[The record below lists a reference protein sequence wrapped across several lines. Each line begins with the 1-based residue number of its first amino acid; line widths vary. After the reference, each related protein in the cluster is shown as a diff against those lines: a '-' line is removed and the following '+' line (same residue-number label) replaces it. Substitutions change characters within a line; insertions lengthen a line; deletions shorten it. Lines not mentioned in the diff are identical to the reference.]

1 MKVSTIINN
10 SREQFYKNG
19 KGCLFN
25 SLSWLQNKIRQKVEG
40 KENNTPKTKVGN
52 DLFAIPKFVC
62 FPLFNTRFIYS
73 YENVLQDKKL

>member
-1 MKVSTIINN
+1 MKFSTIINN

-40 KENNTPKTKVGN
+40 KENNMPKT
-52 DLFAIPKFVC
+52 
-62 FPLFNTRFIYS
+62 
-73 YENVLQDKKL
+73 